1 MASDTSGIDWELV
14 GYVAASDYRTRVL
27 AALADDPATPTTI
40 SERSDLD
47 VTHVSRSLRELRERG
62 VVELLVPEE
71 RSKGRI
77 YGLTDDGAA
86 IASKAEE
93 VDA

>member
-1 MASDTSGIDWELV
+1 MSSDTSGIDWELV

-40 SERSDLD
+40 SERSGLD
-47 VTHVSRSLRELRERG
+47 VTHVSRSLTELREHEI
-62 VVELLVPEE
+62 VELLVPEE

-77 YGLTDDGAA
+77 YGLTDTGNA
-86 IASKAEE
+86 IAAKAAE